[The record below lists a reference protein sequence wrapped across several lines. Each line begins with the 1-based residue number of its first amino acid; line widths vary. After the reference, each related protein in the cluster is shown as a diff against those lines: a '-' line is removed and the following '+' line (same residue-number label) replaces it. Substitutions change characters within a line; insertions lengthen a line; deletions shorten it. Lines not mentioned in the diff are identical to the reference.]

1 MRRRGW
7 EEGGGGGVGRSRGEL
22 GEAGGSWVE
31 EGGASERK
39 SVFDNANRIKTI
51 QNETWLTS
59 CMVRSENKMAVFSET
74 RRISPVSP
82 SYLP

>member
-1 MRRRGW
+1 MREGGAGRRGRRGSC
-7 EEGGGGGVGRSRGEL
+7 EEGEL

-31 EGGASERK
+31 EGGASERQ